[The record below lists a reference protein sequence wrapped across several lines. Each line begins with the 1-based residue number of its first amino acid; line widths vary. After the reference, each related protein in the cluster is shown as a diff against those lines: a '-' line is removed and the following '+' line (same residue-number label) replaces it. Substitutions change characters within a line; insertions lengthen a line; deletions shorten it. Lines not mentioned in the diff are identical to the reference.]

1 LPYRK
6 DREARKAM
14 LRLSRPQTAKKRNK
28 PEDPAARERDLA
40 LLRERCKTD
49 VESTRA
55 SYRHPRLRK
64 LLPEERELLLLDGEI
79 NFRGIRVNSPFL
91 KAVSELAAQER
102 NAVNTCLD
110 QLTVGAITSVD
121 QVQRIRDA
129 VNAYGHN
136 MTTLNKRSVAATL
149 AHNLNCVVRELLEL
163 RQRGAYASVRA
174 AKRLLSYADPKDE
187 RIRGALRIYG
197 AGPGRWSSPGAQ
209 LHNPPPQRQRV
220 PDDAGRSGACRRSS
234 RACALRQSARG
245 GGRTVARGAVRQA
258 GPRADVRRPGRHRIA
273 HSRMVRR

>member
-1 LPYRK
+1 VRWQ
-6 DREARKAM
+6 ARFP
-14 LRLSRPQTAKKRNK
+14 LSCGYAARRSVCPIASNK

-40 LLRERCKTD
+40 LLLERCKTD

-64 LLPEERELLLLDGEI
+64 LPPEERELFLLDGEI

-102 NAVNTCLD
+102 NAVNTRLD

-129 VNAYGHN
+129 VNAHGHN

-149 AHNLNCVVRELLEL
+149 THNPNCVVRELLEL

-174 AKRLLSYADPKDE
+174 ARRLLNYADPKDE

-209 LHNPPPQRQRV
+209 LHNLRRNDSEFPMTLV
-220 PDDAGRSGACRRSS
+220 EAVLAGDQAE
-234 RACALRQSARG
+234 L
-245 GGRTVARGAVRQA
+245 AVSFQ
-258 GPRADVRRPGRHRIA
+258 
-273 HSRMVRR
+273 